1 MMTYK
6 MPSSPNRGI
15 THVIT
20 CVLGRKPPRTFRGF
34 STSQICF
41 SVWSIICLGINL
53 GNFLHYGKYEES
65 VGGRCW
71 SFGFPLCAQGHPW
84 YGSCLPLQPLHL
96 HPCLHT
102 SFTRTDI
109 LEVPKCRGL
118 HLAWGLR
125 FLSSSC
131 LKGFLLP
138 VSFAGSSARVWFLKV
153 GPLQRSVHWALLF
166 LHLLPVWLPL
176 VLGLNISHKC

>member
-1 MMTYK
+1 MLFFYGLFEFLTHRSISIIKLLEK
-6 MPSSPNRGI
+6 MISFWNRVRSI
-15 THVIT
+15 
-20 CVLGRKPPRTFRGF
+20 LE
-34 STSQICF
+34 
-41 SVWSIICLGINL
+41 WSLQTIICLGINL
-53 GNFLHYGKYEES
+53 GNFLHYGKYEEN

-71 SFGFPLCAQGHPW
+71 SFGFPLYAQGHPW
-84 YGSCLPLQPLHL
+84 YGSCLPLQPLPL
-96 HPCLHT
+96 HSCLHT

-138 VSFAGSSARVWFLKV
+138 VSFAGSSACFWFLKV

-166 LHLLPVWLPL
+166 LHLLPVWLHL